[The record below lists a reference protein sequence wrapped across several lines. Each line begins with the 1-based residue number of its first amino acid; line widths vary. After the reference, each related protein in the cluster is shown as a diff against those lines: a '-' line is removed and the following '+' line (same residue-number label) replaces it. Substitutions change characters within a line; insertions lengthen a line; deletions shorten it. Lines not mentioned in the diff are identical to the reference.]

1 MSILESV
8 AQAIVNEGRK
18 YRNMSPRQK
27 ERAAHVA
34 GKLYGAFFQAAI
46 RDIEKLGALLEA
58 QNTKPI
64 FRIGKLV
71 YTAAL
76 PFSSTIMFNIDEL
89 ITEFKDEFDNKHPE
103 LQPEPVMAD
112 NEAPTTEAT
121 PQQVNPKQAVTAA
134 DLAAGTVRRGVILSR
149 SRYEQN
155 L

>member
-1 MSILESV
+1 MSILETAV
-8 AQAIVNEGRK
+8 QAIVNEGRK
-18 YRNMSPRQK
+18 YRDMSPRQK

-58 QNTKPI
+58 QETKPI

-76 PFSSTIMFNIDEL
+76 PFSSTLMFNLDEL
-89 ITEFKDEFDNKHPE
+89 IDEFGNDFDNKHPK
-103 LQPEPVMAD
+103 PEPVMAD
-112 NEAPTTEAT
+112 SKEPAT
-121 PQQVNPKQAVTAA
+121 NPQQVTPEQAVTTA
-134 DLAAGTVRRGVILSR
+134 DLASGTVRRGVILSR
-149 SRYEQN
+149 RYEQN